1 MRPCSMRKIAPLS
14 RNAQHSNAANHL
26 NLQGNVLAFCAEC
39 TNTEAFTKK
48 LQAFSVIVLTLLG
61 AAFCQRELILQAL
74 TPNRLIRH
82 LRTSLEP
89 RWDRV
94 YRCTFDSFPRSSYLA
109 SNPSMTQKSHSQ
121 KRDCVRIV
129 PLATPELM
137 QRTVAAQ
144 AARLVYNN
152 GPLIAQAQVFTIFWG
167 TGWQ

>member
-94 YRCTFDSFPRSSYLA
+94 YRCTFDSSPEAIVWRLILPWPKNRTLRNAIVSASFPLRLLNSCS
-109 SNPSMTQKSHSQ
+109 
-121 KRDCVRIV
+121 
-129 PLATPELM
+129 ELWL
-137 QRTVAAQ
+137 R
-144 AARLVYNN
+144 
-152 GPLIAQAQVFTIFWG
+152 
-167 TGWQ
+167 